1 MDSTCTARRFR
12 AMVSAGFSPT
22 VRTHVS
28 VLTSTVRILNES
40 SATKIVAPWLGS
52 FDRGKKVSDVGT
64 AEL

>member
-1 MDSTCTARRFR
+1 
-12 AMVSAGFSPT
+12 VSAGFSPT